1 MSEKIYAGSGR
12 IVNTQFGDMPKI
24 TLHKDN
30 INTIVKYMK
39 ANNSDFCTLV
49 MKQKREIVE
58 GKPTHYLEIDQWKPE
73 KKDDYYSEKGGEAV
87 NEIVDEVDDDS
98 IPF

>member
-73 KKDDYYSEKGGEAV
+73 KKDDYYTPDGGNEA
-87 NEIVDEVDDDS
+87 EEDVDENQD